1 MMAELNE
8 AASALPNSGI
18 REIAAL
24 AARHAH
30 AIRLDIG
37 DPDFPT
43 PAHVVDAAHTAARS
57 GRTHYLPSA
66 GLPDLRA
73 AIAEK
78 IVARNGYRVD
88 ADQVVV
94 TQGASQGIF
103 AALLAVTRP
112 GDGVLLPDPAW
123 PNYLTMARL
132 LRLRP
137 ERYPLDADAG
147 FTPSVRRLEQLVTPE
162 TKVLLLNSPSNPTGA
177 VVGPTRMRE
186 LLDFARDRGLWVIS
200 DECYDELT
208 FDDTFTSAA
217 AVAQDRVISAYSF
230 SKTYAMPGW
239 RVGYL
244 AVPADAAEV
253 VSKCQESLLACVS
266 EPAQWAALSALT
278 GPQDQ
283 VAEMREAYR
292 NRRDA
297 LLAVFGHTD
306 SRPAVPAG
314 AFYAWVDITATGVD
328 DREFASRLLDRHGVA
343 AAPGSAFGPA
353 GRGYLRLS
361 LTTSEDR
368 IVEGAKRL
376 ISFVDQESWVTT
388 QSGGQT
394 SGARSG
400 W

>member
-1 MMAELNE
+1 MAELNE
-8 AASALPNSGI
+8 AARALPHSGI

-24 AARHAH
+24 AGQREHV
-30 AIRLDIG
+30 IRLDIG

-43 PAHVVDAAHTAARS
+43 PAHVVDAAHAAARS

-73 AIAEK
+73 ALAEK

-137 ERYPLDADAG
+137 EPYPLDADAG
-147 FTPSVRRLEQLVTPE
+147 FVPSARRLGQLVTPE

-177 VVGPTRMRE
+177 VVDRTRMRE
-186 LLDFARDRGLWVIS
+186 LLDFARDHGLWVVS
-200 DECYDELT
+200 DECYDEMI

-244 AVPADAAEV
+244 AVPSDIAEV

-292 NRRDA
+292 SRRDA
-297 LLAVFGHTD
+297 LLAVFGHAGFRT
-306 SRPAVPAG
+306 SVPAG
-314 AFYAWVDITATGVD
+314 AFYVWADITATGVD
-328 DREFASRLLDRHGVA
+328 DREFALRLLDRHGVA
-343 AAPGSAFGPA
+343 VAPGSAFGPA
-353 GRGYLRLS
+353 GKGYLRLS
-361 LTTSEDR
+361 LTTSEAQ
-368 IVEGAKRL
+368 VAEGAKRL
-376 ISFVDQESWVTT
+376 TSLAAQGSWVTNDLRRLP
-388 QSGGQT
+388 